1 MRETSMVFSPFSA
14 VRAEDFLPL
23 LNDETLRKHLI
34 PHPLFD
40 VAGVRDWMAH
50 KLGVDARP
58 GCRVRAIFLDGTL
71 VGWCGIQPDDEGV
84 ELAIVLARVGWGS
97 GVAIFN
103 EMMGWARELGHRTIL
118 FHLLDTR
125 PPYRSLARRAIWVRK
140 TRLGEHPFT
149 TYCLDVE
156 SWSADP

>member
-40 VAGVRDWMAH
+40 VAGVRDWMAY

-71 VGWCGIQPDDEGV
+71 AGWCGIQPDDEGV
-84 ELAIVLARVGWGS
+84 ELAIVLAKAGWGS

-156 SWSADP
+156 RWSAGP

>member
-1 MRETSMVFSPFSA
+1 MVFSPFSA

-40 VAGVRDWMAH
+40 VAGVRDWMAY

-58 GCRVRAIFLDGTL
+58 GCRVRASFLDGTL
-71 VGWCGIQPDDEGV
+71 AGWCGIQPDDEGV
-84 ELAIVLARVGWGS
+84 ELAIVLAKAGWGS

-103 EMMGWARELGHRTIL
+103 EMMGWERELGHRTIL

-125 PPYRSLARRAIWVRK
+125 PPYLSLARRAIWVRK

-156 SWSADP
+156 RWPAGP

>member
-1 MRETSMVFSPFSA
+1 MVFSPFSA

-40 VAGVRDWMAH
+40 VAGVRDWMAY
-50 KLGVDARP
+50 KLGIDARP

-71 VGWCGIQPDDEGV
+71 AGWCGIQPDDEGV
-84 ELAIVLARVGWGS
+84 ELAIVLAKAGWGS

-103 EMMGWARELGHRTIL
+103 EMMGWARAWPSDDPLSLAGYPPALSIPRQTGHLGEENAPGRTP
-118 FHLLDTR
+118 FHHLL
-125 PPYRSLARRAIWVRK
+125 P
-140 TRLGEHPFT
+140 
-149 TYCLDVE
+149 
-156 SWSADP
+156 